1 MIFHVYKFATSSDVQ
16 INSIKKN
23 GKVHRRRAFLFF
35 VFLRTMF
42 VRHQW
47 FLREAKI
54 DTQGTTFRSPTL
66 FFILPLQ
73 FTSNYRTLPMR
84 IEPVGVFII
93 ERLIPDNRARLSF
106 FLYPLFYREYCTF
119 LLGKE
124 REEADDNILLSLT
137 VRRTSRFSIWEKN
150 LPLFTFRAAYPF
162 DCLLPR
168 PSQNKS
174 VSSSRFSCVILKA
187 ARKTWRAFLWCPR
200 AASDWSLW
208 RMTRRTA
215 GITMRKRATQGV

>member
-42 VRHQW
+42 VRHRW

-73 FTSNYRTLPMR
+73 FTCLTTERYRCESSRWVYSLLNVLFQIIARVYLSSYILFFIANIARSFLERKERKQTIIYYYPWRFAEPADFPSGKR
-84 IEPVGVFII
+84 ICLCSRFVQ
-93 ERLIPDNRARLSF
+93 LIPLTASSPVLLKINQLAVRDFHA
-106 FLYPLFYREYCTF
+106 LF
-119 LLGKE
+119 
-124 REEADDNILLSLT
+124 
-137 VRRTSRFSIWEKN
+137 
-150 LPLFTFRAAYPF
+150 
-162 DCLLPR
+162 
-168 PSQNKS
+168 
-174 VSSSRFSCVILKA
+174 
-187 ARKTWRAFLWCPR
+187 
-200 AASDWSLW
+200 
-208 RMTRRTA
+208 
-215 GITMRKRATQGV
+215 